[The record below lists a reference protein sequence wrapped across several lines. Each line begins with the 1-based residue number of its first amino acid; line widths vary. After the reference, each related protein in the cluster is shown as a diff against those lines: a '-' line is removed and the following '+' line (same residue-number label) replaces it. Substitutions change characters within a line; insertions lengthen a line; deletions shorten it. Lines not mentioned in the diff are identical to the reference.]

1 METQQTTD
9 FLFCNLG
16 LISFPDAMQLE
27 HRLTELISEEKTKDL
42 LLILQHPPTV
52 TNGKFGKPENVL
64 LPLSELEQKGIAFYD
79 SDRGGDA
86 TFNCPGQ
93 IIVHPII
100 NLKHRGAR
108 AYIADLNEMG
118 SRVLSSYGVEA
129 DKLSQ
134 HPGIWVNGKQIGA
147 VGLRVSHGISMHG
160 LSFNVNPDLSLF
172 NVINLC
178 GLAGKT
184 ATSIEAEI
192 GQTVPMEEV
201 IQRLIDAFS
210 EIFKVSLSA
219 ISDKQLRELCCIC

>member
-27 HRLTELISEEKTKDL
+27 HRLTELISEGKTNDV

-52 TNGKFGKPENVL
+52 TTGKFGKPENVL
-64 LPLSELEQKGIAFYD
+64 VPLLELGRKGIAFYD

-100 NLKHRGAR
+100 NLKYTGAR

-118 SRVLSSYGVEA
+118 SRVLSSYGIEA
-129 DKLSQ
+129 DKLPQ
-134 HPGIWVNGKQIGA
+134 HPGIWVNGRQIGA
-147 VGLRVSHGISMHG
+147 VGLRISHGISMHG

-192 GQTVPMEEV
+192 GYTVPIEEV
-201 IQRLIDAFS
+201 TQRLILAFS
-210 EIFKVSLSA
+210 DVFKVSLST
-219 ISDKQLRELCCIC
+219 ISYEQLRELCATG